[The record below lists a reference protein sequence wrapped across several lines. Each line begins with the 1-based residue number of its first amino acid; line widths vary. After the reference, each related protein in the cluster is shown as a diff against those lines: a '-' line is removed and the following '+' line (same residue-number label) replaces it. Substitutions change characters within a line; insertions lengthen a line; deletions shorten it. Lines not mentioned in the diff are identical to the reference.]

1 MLYIIYIIYIN
12 NLYIRHSVFP
22 GETSRTPKQPVHFNC
37 HFELWNKGETVKPVY
52 KKYYEIPQ
60 LAFL

>member
-1 MLYIIYIIYIN
+1 MCHIYTYIYTHIKFIFSP
-12 NLYIRHSVFP
+12 LSFSK
-22 GETSRTPKQPVHFNC
+22 TSRTPKQPVHFNC

>member
-1 MLYIIYIIYIN
+1 MYTYKWFIYSPI
-12 NLYIRHSVFP
+12 FP
-22 GETSRTPKQPVHFNC
+22 GETSSTRKQPVHFNC

-60 LAFL
+60 LAFLWPY